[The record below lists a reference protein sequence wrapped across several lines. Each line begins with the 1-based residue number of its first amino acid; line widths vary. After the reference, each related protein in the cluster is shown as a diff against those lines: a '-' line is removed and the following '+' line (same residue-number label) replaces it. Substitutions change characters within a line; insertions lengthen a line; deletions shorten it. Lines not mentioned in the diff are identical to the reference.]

1 VLDTPPSVGESAH
14 ARPLRVGAGRITL
27 RGVLFAYGTREVLH
41 GIDLEIGAGQL
52 TALVGPSGSG
62 KSTLLR
68 LIARLY
74 DPDRGEVLIDG
85 QNLTGVT
92 LDSLRRQVAVVP
104 PRPAVLSGT
113 VFENVSLA
121 RPGASRE
128 EVRAACAAARA
139 LAFIERLEHGFETRL
154 GRQGVRLS
162 GGEVQRLALA
172 RALLV
177 RPRVLLLDEPTAALD
192 AAAEAA
198 VVQTLL
204 GLRGEMT
211 MVLVGHH
218 PGAIRHADRVVVLD
232 AGRIVAAGTP
242 DELLARSSIYRE
254 LVGATASESRSEV
267 ISPRSAAAADR

>member
-1 VLDTPPSVGESAH
+1 
-14 ARPLRVGAGRITL
+14 
-27 RGVLFAYGTREVLH
+27 
-41 GIDLEIGAGQL
+41 
-52 TALVGPSGSG
+52 
-62 KSTLLR
+62 
-68 LIARLY
+68 
-74 DPDRGEVLIDG
+74 
-85 QNLTGVT
+85 
-92 LDSLRRQVAVVP
+92 
-104 PRPAVLSGT
+104 
-113 VFENVSLA
+113 
-121 RPGASRE
+121 
-128 EVRAACAAARA
+128 
-139 LAFIERLEHGFETRL
+139 
-154 GRQGVRLS
+154 
-162 GGEVQRLALA
+162 LA